1 MLTRRGVAPCQGED
15 SNRLMSILLDE
26 GQQAIATESRRIVDA
41 RENKAKL
48 LSLIEAD
55 GQFDADWWAMCREQG
70 WTAVALPEQFGGL
83 GLGLVE
89 LGQVALAVGAGIA
102 GAPFLTS
109 SYGAAQAILSYGQD
123 ATKHHWLPLLASG
136 DAIGAVAFAE
146 GQNPLPHHPSV
157 TFSDGKLNGVKPAVS
172 AALHADVVVVLADA
186 GGKPALVVAQLAD
199 VKRERLETFD
209 NSRGAA
215 NLHFS
220 DTPAELLET
229 GDALKAGLEILAR
242 QSIVTA
248 HEQVGGAEK
257 TMLIARDYANTRKA
271 FGQLIGAFQA
281 VKHRIAE
288 LYGLVEIARANA
300 LHAAANAD
308 GPDLV
313 KNAAAARIAATDAYD
328 TSARDSMQ
336 LHGGIGVTWETG
348 LHLHQRRTRTLA
360 LEQGNLLFWEDVL
373 VNELTGEVA

>member
-1 MLTRRGVAPCQGED
+1 
-15 SNRLMSILLDE
+15 MSILLDE

-41 RENKAKL
+41 REDKAKALAL
-48 LSLIEAD
+48 LETE
-55 GQFDADWWAMCREQG
+55 GEFDSAWWDMCREQG
-70 WTAVALPEQFGGL
+70 WTAVALPEEAGGL

-89 LGQVALAVGAGIA
+89 LGQVALAVGAGLA

-109 SYGAAQAILSYGQD
+109 SFGAADAISRHGD
-123 ATKHHWLPLLASG
+123 ASVKAAWLEKLATG
-136 DAIGAVAFAE
+136 DAIGAVAFGE
-146 GQNPLPHHPSV
+146 GQSPLPIRPRV
-157 TFSDGKLNGVKPAVS
+157 TISEGKLSGIKPAVS
-172 AALHADVVVVLADA
+172 GGLHADVALVYAMDGSRSVLAIA
-186 GGKPALVVAQLAD
+186 ALDGV
-199 VKRERLETFD
+199 ERKALPSFD
-209 NSRGAA
+209 NSRCAA
-215 NLHFS
+215 DLHF
-220 DTPAELLET
+220 DGTPATVLAT
-229 GDALKAGLEILAR
+229 SDAPKAALEILAR
-242 QSIVTA
+242 QAIITA

-257 TMLIARDYANTRKA
+257 AMLIARDYANTRKA

-308 GPDLV
+308 GPDLI
-313 KNAAAARIAATDAYD
+313 KNAAAARIAATEAYD

-360 LEQGNLLFWEDVL
+360 LEQGNLIFWEDVL
-373 VNELTGEVA
+373 VNELTGDDA

>member
-1 MLTRRGVAPCQGED
+1 
-15 SNRLMSILLDE
+15 MSILLDE

-41 RENKAKL
+41 REDKAKAL
-48 LSLIEAD
+48 ALIEAHGEYD
-55 GQFDADWWAMCREQG
+55 TAWWDMCREQG
-70 WTAVALPEQFGGL
+70 WTAVALPESAGGL

-109 SYGAAQAILSYGQD
+109 SFGAADAINRHGSAD
-123 ATKHHWLPLLASG
+123 ATEKWLAGLASG
-136 DAIGAVAFAE
+136 ESIGAVAIGE
-146 GQNPLPHHPSV
+146 GQSPLPTRPSV
-157 TFSDGKLNGVKPAVS
+157 TFVNGTLSGIKPAVS
-172 AALHADVVVVLADA
+172 AGMHAGVAVVYAMADDH
-186 GGKPALVVAQLAD
+186 PVLVVADLSG
-199 VKRERLETFD
+199 VERQPLQTFD

-215 NLHFS
+215 NLVF
-220 DTPAELLET
+220 DGTPAEILET
-229 GDALKAGLEILAR
+229 SDARGAALAVLAR
-242 QSIVTA
+242 QAIITA

-257 TMLIARDYANTRKA
+257 AMLIARDYANTRKA

-300 LHAAANAD
+300 LHAAANAE
-308 GPDLV
+308 GPDLI

-336 LHGGIGVTWETG
+336 LHGGIGVTWDTG

-373 VNELTGEVA
+373 VNELTGEKA

>member
-1 MLTRRGVAPCQGED
+1 
-15 SNRLMSILLDE
+15 MSILLDE
-26 GQQAIATESRRIVDA
+26 GQQAIATESRRIIDA
-41 RENKAKL
+41 RENKAKAL
-48 LSLIEAD
+48 DLIEAS
-55 GQFDADWWAMCREQG
+55 GEYDAAWWDMCREQG
-70 WTAVALPEQFGGL
+70 WTAVALPEEAGGL

-89 LGQVALAVGAGIA
+89 LGQVAVAVGAGIA

-109 SYGAAQAILSYGQD
+109 SFGVAD
-123 ATKHHWLPLLASG
+123 ALNRHGDQEQKARWLGLLASG
-136 DAIGAVAFAE
+136 DKIGAVAFAE
-146 GQNPLPHHPSV
+146 GQNPLPTKPSV
-157 TFSDGKLNGVKPAVS
+157 TFSDGKLSGTKPAVS
-172 AALHADVVVVLADA
+172 AGLHADIAVVLAFD
-186 GGKPALVVAQLAD
+186 GTKSVLVSVDLSG
-199 VKRERLETFD
+199 VERQRINSFD
-209 NSRGAA
+209 NSRGTAD
-215 NLHFS
+215 LVFDDS
-220 DTPAELLET
+220 PAELLQAD
-229 GDALKAGLEILAR
+229 DARRAALEILAR
-242 QSIVTA
+242 QAIITA

-257 TMLIARDYANTRKA
+257 AMLIARDYANTRKA

-308 GPDLV
+308 GPDLI

-373 VNELTGEVA
+373 VNELAGEKA